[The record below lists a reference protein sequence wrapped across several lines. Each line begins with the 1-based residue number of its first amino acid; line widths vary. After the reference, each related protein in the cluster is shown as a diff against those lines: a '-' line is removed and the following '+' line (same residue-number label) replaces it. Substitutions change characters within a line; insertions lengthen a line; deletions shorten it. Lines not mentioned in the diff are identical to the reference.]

1 MVDRRKLEL
10 MFEKIGLNS
19 IKKYLNKEGTVPLEM
34 RLRNEI
40 KK

>member
-1 MVDRRKLEL
+1 MVDRIKLEL
-10 MFEKIGLNS
+10 MFEKSGLNF
-19 IKKYLNKEGTVPLEM
+19 IKKYLNKEATVPLEM